1 LEHVR
6 IFCHI
11 ATLII
16 GGMAISY
23 IYIAYKHHRIPS
35 LKPLMYFL
43 IFFDLKLLITL
54 LQWYYRV
61 NLEGT
66 YQASDRP
73 VIFPLFGLHII
84 LLFCLT
90 TYALLFFILKLDGFR
105 ISLLHKRILIA
116 VFSLEI
122 IIYAIRLYFLV
133 LDIPH
138 DWLGNLPINSV
149 FTYVFYF
156 LTFVFL
162 IQLLIESRKE
172 SNIKRSKTI
181 RSFGYFYLVLY
192 TFFFISGYF
201 PVSPQIF
208 IILAT
213 KVLFNLFPV
222 FWIKAFLLK
231 SENAVSLTVNQVEM
245 DEVKRKYGITQ
256 RESEI
261 TKLLLQ
267 GKSNKEIADQLCIA
281 HHTVKNHIYRL
292 YQKLDVNKRYQL
304 VHFFLQQKNAKS
316 TELETRK

>member
-1 LEHVR
+1 LEHLR

-23 IYIAYKHHRIPS
+23 IYIAYKRYRIPC

-54 LQWYYRV
+54 IQWYYRI
-61 NLEGT
+61 NLEGSF
-66 YQASDRP
+66 QANGRP
-73 VIFPLFGLHII
+73 IIFPLFGLHII

-90 TYALLFFILKLDGFR
+90 TYALLFFILRLDGFK
-105 ISLLHKRILIA
+105 ISPLYRWILIA

-122 IIYAIRLYFLV
+122 SFYAVRLFFLI

-138 DWLGNLPINSV
+138 DRLGNLPINSV
-149 FTYVFYF
+149 FTYIFYF
-156 LTFVFL
+156 LTFAFL
-162 IQLLIESRKE
+162 IQLLIQSRKE
-172 SNIKRSKTI
+172 NNPTRSKTI
-181 RSFGYFYLVLY
+181 RSFAYFYLVLY
-192 TFFFISGYF
+192 TFFFVSGYF

-231 SENAVSLTVNQVEM
+231 SESAASLAVDEANM
-245 DEVKRKYGITQ
+245 DAVKRKYGITQ

-261 TKLLLQ
+261 SKLLLQ
-267 GKSNKEIADQLCIA
+267 GKSNKEIADELCIA

-292 YQKLDVNKRYQL
+292 YQKLEVNKRYQL
-304 VHFFLQQKNAKS
+304 VNFFLHQMNAGKDNNPKP
-316 TELETRK
+316 E

>member
-1 LEHVR
+1 LEHIR
-6 IFCHI
+6 IFSHI

-23 IYIAYKHHRIPS
+23 IYIAYKHHRIPC
-35 LKPLMYFL
+35 LKPLIYFL

-54 LQWYYRV
+54 LQWYYRI
-61 NLEGT
+61 NLEGFF
-66 YQASDRP
+66 QANGRP
-73 VIFPLFGLHII
+73 IIFPLFGLHII

-90 TYALLFFILKLDGFR
+90 TYALLFFILRLDGFK
-105 ISLLHKRILIA
+105 ISLLYKWILIA

-122 IIYAIRLYFLV
+122 IFYAVRMFFLI

-149 FTYVFYF
+149 FTYIFYF
-156 LTFVFL
+156 LTFAFF
-162 IQLLIESRKE
+162 IQLLIQTRKE
-172 SNIKRSKTI
+172 TNPKRSKSI
-181 RSFGYFYLVLY
+181 RSFAYFYLVLY
-192 TFFFISGYF
+192 TFFFVSGYF

-231 SENAVSLTVNQVEM
+231 SESAASLAVDEANM

-267 GKSNKEIADQLCIA
+267 GKSNKEIADKLCIA

-292 YQKLDVNKRYQL
+292 YQKLEVNKRYQL
-304 VHFFLQQKNAKS
+304 VNFFLHQMNAGKDNNPKP
-316 TELETRK
+316 E

>member
-1 LEHVR
+1 MEHLR

-16 GGMAISY
+16 GGMAVSY
-23 IYIAYKHHRIPS
+23 IYIAYKNYRFPC
-35 LKPLMYFL
+35 LKPLMFFI

-54 LQWYYRV
+54 IQWYYRI
-61 NLEGT
+61 NLEG
-66 YQASDRP
+66 YFQASDSSLL
-73 VIFPLFGLHII
+73 FPLFGLHII

-90 TYALLFFILKLDGFR
+90 TYALLFFLLRLDGFK
-105 ISLLHKRILIA
+105 ISPLYKWILIA

-122 IIYAIRLYFLV
+122 LFYAVRLSFLI

-138 DWLGNLPINSV
+138 DWLRNLHLNGI
-149 FTYVFYF
+149 FTYIFFF
-156 LTFVFL
+156 LTFAFL
-162 IQLLIESRKE
+162 IQFLIQSRKE
-172 SNIKRSKTI
+172 HNLKRSKTI
-181 RSFGYFYLVLY
+181 MSFAFFYLVIY

-201 PVSPQIF
+201 PTSPQIF

-213 KVLFNLFPV
+213 KILFNLFPV

-231 SENAVSLTVNQVEM
+231 SESAASLAVDEANM
-245 DEVKRKYGITQ
+245 DAVKRKYGITQ

-281 HHTVKNHIYRL
+281 HHTVKNHVYRL
-292 YQKLDVNKRYQL
+292 YQKLKVNKRYQL
-304 VHFFLQQKNAKS
+304 VNFFLHQKNSLNDNKP
-316 TELETRK
+316 EPE